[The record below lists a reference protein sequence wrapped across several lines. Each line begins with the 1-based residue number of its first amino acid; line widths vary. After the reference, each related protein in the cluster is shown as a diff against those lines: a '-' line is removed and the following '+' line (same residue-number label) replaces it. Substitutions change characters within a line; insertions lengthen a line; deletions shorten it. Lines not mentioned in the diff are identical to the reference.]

1 MTTLE
6 LLQQTAQLNILIN
19 ELLSLPDD
27 TLLALLD
34 NPNASLSSDLRLLIE
49 NRLGW
54 VK

>member
-1 MTTLE
+1 MTTLQ
-6 LLQQTAQLNILIN
+6 LLQKANELNIMIN

-34 NPNASLSSDLRLLIE
+34 NPNAALSSDLRLLIE

-54 VK
+54 IK